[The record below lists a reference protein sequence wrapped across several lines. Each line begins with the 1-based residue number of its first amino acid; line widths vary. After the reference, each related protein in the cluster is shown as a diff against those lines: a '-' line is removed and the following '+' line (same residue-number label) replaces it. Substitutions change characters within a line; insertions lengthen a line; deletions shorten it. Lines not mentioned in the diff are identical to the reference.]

1 MGPVVI
7 AFVPSNDHGVLDH
20 DVTLPSGETVHNPM
34 RVIAAGGGSEV
45 VFTLRRAPG
54 MTDEEFTQD
63 AATVSADLAALK
75 RVLEARS
82 R

>member
-1 MGPVVI
+1 
-7 AFVPSNDHGVLDH
+7 
-20 DVTLPSGETVHNPM
+20 M

-54 MTDEEFTQD
+54 LTDEEFTRD

>member
-1 MGPVVI
+1 MVAESPMGPVVI

-54 MTDEEFTQD
+54 MTDEPRNTRPSCSPIGG
-63 AATVSADLAALK
+63 T
-75 RVLEARS
+75 S